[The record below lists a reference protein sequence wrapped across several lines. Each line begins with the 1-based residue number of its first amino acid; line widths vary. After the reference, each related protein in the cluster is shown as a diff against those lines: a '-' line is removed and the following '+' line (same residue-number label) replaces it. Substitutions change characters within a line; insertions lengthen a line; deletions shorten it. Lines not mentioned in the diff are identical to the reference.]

1 MYRLIVLIIMTTISF
16 NDLPEAVTELIRKV
30 DELYNVIK
38 NVQPQETTDQF
49 LTVDETA
56 KFLNLSVPTIYS
68 KVSKRELPYMK
79 RGKRLYF
86 ARKDL
91 ETYLQGGRVKTVRE
105 LENEEEKRLT
115 V

>member
-1 MYRLIVLIIMTTISF
+1 MATISF
-16 NDLPEAVTELIRKV
+16 NDLPLAVTELTKKV
-30 DELYNVIK
+30 DELYKVIT

-49 LTVDETA
+49 LTVEQAAD
-56 KFLNLSVPTIYS
+56 FLTLSVPTIYS
-68 KVSKRELPYMK
+68 KVSRRELPYMK

-91 ETYLQGGRVKTVRE
+91 EAYLQDGRVKTVKEIEAEADQFLSSKNR
-105 LENEEEKRLT
+105 R

>member
-1 MYRLIVLIIMTTISF
+1 MAAISF
-16 NDLPEAVTELIRKV
+16 NDLPEAVTELTRKV
-30 DELYNVIK
+30 DELYKVII
-38 NVQPQETTDQF
+38 NVQPQDPAEQF

-91 ETYLQGGRVKTVRE
+91 ETYLQSGRVKTVRE
-105 LENEEEKRLT
+105 FEDEEEKRLT

>member
-1 MYRLIVLIIMTTISF
+1 MTEINF
-16 NDLPEAVTELIRKV
+16 NDLPKAVTELTRKV
-30 DELYNVIK
+30 DELYKVIA
-38 NVQPQETTDQF
+38 NVQPQETADQF

-56 KFLNLSVPTIYS
+56 EFLNLSVPTIYS

-86 ARKDL
+86 ARKDI

-105 LENEEEKRLT
+105 LEIHIEK
-115 V
+115 

>member
-1 MYRLIVLIIMTTISF
+1 MTTISF
-16 NDLPEAVTELIRKV
+16 NDLPEAVAELTRKV
-30 DELYNVIK
+30 DELYKVIT
-38 NVQPQETTDQF
+38 NVQPQGTVDQF

-56 KFLNLSVPTIYS
+56 EFLNLSAPTIYS
-68 KVSKRELPYMK
+68 KVARRELPYMK

-105 LENEEEKRLT
+105 IENEADQYLT
-115 V
+115 SKTKKA

>member
-1 MYRLIVLIIMTTISF
+1 MTTISF
-16 NDLPEAVTELIRKV
+16 NDLPEAVEELTRKV
-30 DELYNVIK
+30 DELYKIIT
-38 NVQPQETTDQF
+38 NVQPQDTTEQF

-68 KVSKRELPYMK
+68 KVGRREIPFMK

-105 LENEEEKRLT
+105 IEDEADQYLT
-115 V
+115 SKNRRI

>member
-1 MYRLIVLIIMTTISF
+1 MEQNLTFER
-16 NDLPEAVTELIRKV
+16 LPEAVTELTRKV
-30 DELYNVIK
+30 DELYKVIK
-38 NVQPQETTDQF
+38 NVQPQETADQF

-56 KFLNLSVPTIYS
+56 EFLNLSIPTIYS

-105 LENEEEKRLT
+105 IEDEADQYLTSKTKRA
-115 V
+115 

>member
-1 MYRLIVLIIMTTISF
+1 MSTISF
-16 NDLPEAVTELIRKV
+16 NDLPEAVTELTRKV
-30 DELYNVIK
+30 DELYKVIA
-38 NVQPQETTDQF
+38 NVQPQETADQF

-56 KFLNLSVPTIYS
+56 EFLNLSVPTIYS

-105 LENEEEKRLT
+105 IEAEADQYLSSKTRRA
-115 V
+115 